1 MTASGF
7 AMSEKRA
14 RHYVDGYRLIRPGTD
29 LVATE
34 YCAGGRCVQM
44 AGEGREVGERLKG
57 GRDG

>member
-34 YCAGGRCVQM
+34 YCAGGRCVQL
-44 AGEGREVGERLKG
+44 GGDGPVVREWLKG
-57 GRDG
+57 GWDG

>member
-7 AMSEKRA
+7 AMSEKRVGA
-14 RHYVDGYRLIRPGTD
+14 DGYRVIRPGTRE
-29 LVATE
+29 VATE

-44 AGEGREVGERLKG
+44 AGDSAEVREKLKG

>member
-7 AMSEKRA
+7 AMSERRVGA
-14 RHYVDGYRLIRPGTD
+14 DGYRVIRPGTP

-34 YCAGGRCVQM
+34 YCTGGRCVQM
-44 AGEGREVGERLKG
+44 AGEGPEVREKLKG

>member
-7 AMSEKRA
+7 AMSEKRVGA
-14 RHYVDGYRLIRPGTD
+14 DGYRVIRPGTD

-44 AGEGREVGERLKG
+44 AGDSPEVRERLKG

>member
-14 RHYVDGYRLIRPGTD
+14 GVYKDGFRIIRPGTP

-34 YCAGGRCVQM
+34 YYAGGRCVQM
-44 AGEGREVGERLKG
+44 AGDSAEVRQKLKG